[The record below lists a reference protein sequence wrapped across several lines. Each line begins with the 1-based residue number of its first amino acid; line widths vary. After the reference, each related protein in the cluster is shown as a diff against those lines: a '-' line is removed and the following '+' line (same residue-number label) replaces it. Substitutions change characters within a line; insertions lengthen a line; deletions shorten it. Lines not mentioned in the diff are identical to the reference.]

1 MKLKELFFMA
11 GIKPKVKSFGYN
23 IVDVEYDHGKKCKWA
38 LWKNPK
44 DRMQPRIQDYDFLK
58 LFLNPG
64 DLAIDLGAH
73 VGDTTLSMALCTGKR
88 GCTIALEP
96 NPTTYK
102 ILAANADLNE
112 SITNIVPINAAAMQ
126 HEGDY
131 VFQYND
137 PSLTNGGYQK
147 GISIF
152 KHASFFKVD
161 VKGINLS
168 ELLEKEFKNY
178 LPNLKFIKTDLE
190 GGDYVAFLTIKHI
203 IQEYMPVIQ
212 SEVNGVMSKDVR
224 LSYIG
229 DLKRMGYQVFSLGG
243 LNLDSIQNLNDEMV
257 GSSETFDIVAIPP
270 NLQKYFSEFDITFT

>member
-1 MKLKELFFMA
+1 MKFKELFYML
-11 GIKPKVKSFGYN
+11 GIRPKIKSFGYDLIN
-23 IVDVEYDHGKKCKWA
+23 VEYENGKRCEWA
-38 LWKNPK
+38 LWKNPR
-44 DRMQPRIQDYDFLK
+44 DRVLPRIQDYDFLK

-73 VGDTTLSMALCTGKR
+73 VGDTTLSMALCTGKQ

-102 ILAANADLNE
+102 ILAANANLNE
-112 SITNIVPINAAAMQ
+112 GITNIVSINAAAMQ

-131 VFQYND
+131 IFQYND

-147 GISIF
+147 GVSIF

-168 ELLEKEFKNY
+168 ELLEKEFKDH
-178 LPNLKFIKTDLE
+178 LSNLKFIKTDLE

-203 IQEYMPVIQ
+203 IQKYMPVIQ

-224 LSYIG
+224 ISYIS
-229 DLKRMGYQVFSLGG
+229 DLKRMDYQVFSLGS

-257 GSSETFDIVAIPP
+257 DSSETFDIVAIPP